1 MAATVL
7 TDAKV
12 IINSVNLS
20 TFVRKV
26 TLNITVKDQ
35 DVTAMG
41 GNGYTARIAGLKD
54 WSVKIDFNQDFTAAA
69 VDATLW
75 PLFATNTTI
84 SVNPTSAANSATNPQ
99 YTGSVL
105 VSDYTALDGS
115 VGDVSTITIPFM
127 AAGALTRNIV

>member
-26 TLNITVKDQ
+26 TLNIEVDEQ

-41 GNGYTARIAGLKD
+41 GNGYKAMIGGLKD
-54 WSVKIDFNQDFTAAA
+54 WSVECDFNQDFSAAA

-75 PLFATNTTI
+75 PLFAQTTTI

-105 VSDYTALDGS
+105 VSKYTPLDGS
-115 VGDVSTITIPFM
+115 VGDVSTITIPFR

>member
-20 TFVRKV
+20 TYVRKV
-26 TLNITVKDQ
+26 TLNIEVDEQ

-41 GNGYTARIAGLKD
+41 GNGYKAMIAGLKD
-54 WSVKIDFNQDFTAAA
+54 WSVECDFNQDFTAAA

-75 PLFATNTTI
+75 PLFATTTTI

-105 VSDYTALDGS
+105 VSRYTPLDGS
-115 VGDVSTITIPFM
+115 VGDVSTITIPFR

>member
-12 IINSVNLS
+12 VINSVNLS
-20 TFVRKV
+20 TYVRKV
-26 TLNITVKDQ
+26 TLNIEVDEQ

-41 GNGYTARIAGLKD
+41 GNGYKAMIAGLKD
-54 WSVKIDFNQDFTAAA
+54 WSVECDFNQDFGAAA

-75 PLFATNTTI
+75 PLFATTTTI
-84 SVNPTSAANSATNPQ
+84 SVNPTSAANSTTNPQ

-105 VSDYTALDGS
+105 VSRYTPLDGS
-115 VGDVSTITIPFM
+115 VGDVSTITIPFR
-127 AAGALTRNIV
+127 AAGPLTRNTT

>member
-1 MAATVL
+1 MSATVL

-12 IINSVNLS
+12 VINSVNLS

-26 TLNITVKDQ
+26 TLNIEVQDQ

-54 WSVKIDFNQDFTAAA
+54 WSVECDFNQDFAAAA

-75 PLFATNTTI
+75 PLFGTNTTI
-84 SVNPTSAANSATNPQ
+84 SVNPTSGANAATNPQ

-105 VSDYTALDGS
+105 VSKYTPLDGA
-115 VGDVSTITIPFM
+115 VGDVSTITIPFQ

>member
-20 TFVRKV
+20 TYCRKV
-26 TLNITVKDQ
+26 TLNIEVDEQ

-41 GNGYTARIAGLKD
+41 GNGYKAMIGGLKD
-54 WSVKIDFNQDFTAAA
+54 WSVEIDFNQDFGAAA

-75 PLFATNTTI
+75 PLFATTTSI
-84 SVNPTSAANSATNPQ
+84 SVNPTSAANSTTNPQ

-105 VSDYTALDGS
+105 VSQYTPLDGS
-115 VGDVSTITIPFM
+115 VGDVSTITIPFR
-127 AAGALTRNIV
+127 AAGALTRNTV